1 MGKGLGSGSVLVLG
15 LGFWLG
21 LGLDMWVRLIKKQK
35 SRDNFLKYDLLVIT
49 ILKNKW
55 EKFELQKRYSLY
67 SGVYNLT
74 QMSN

>member
-21 LGLDMWVRLIKKQK
+21 LGFDMWVRLIKKQK
-35 SRDNFLKYDLLVIT
+35 SRDNFLKHDLLVIT

-67 SGVYNLT
+67 NGVYNLT